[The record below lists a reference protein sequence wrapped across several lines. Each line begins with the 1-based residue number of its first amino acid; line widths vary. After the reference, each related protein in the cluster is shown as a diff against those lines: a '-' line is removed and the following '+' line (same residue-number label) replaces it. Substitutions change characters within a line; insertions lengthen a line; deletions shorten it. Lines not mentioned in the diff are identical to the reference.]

1 MKKEDELKELVKR
14 RYDELALN
22 SDSLKCG
29 CCRSTAPAQPSQNV
43 FTIMSE
49 DYSRL
54 NGYEPDADLGVG
66 CGLPTRY
73 ARIKP
78 GDTVIDLGSGAGNDC
93 FIARAETGADGKVIG
108 IDFSPQMLA
117 KARANAAKR
126 GCDNVEFREGD
137 IENMP
142 VRNDTADVVVSEPS
156 TEERPHFQRDPASS
170 ETRRTF
176 LRFRCGITGN
186 LPERIYRQCRDVCRL
201 YRKRH
206 PTGRL
211 PDRDPQGRLRG
222 HTDRKNQ
229 ENRHSGR
236 GAPGTSGC
244 RHDSKIQGRKC
255 GNLFNHGHGAKTDL
269 TLLNN
274 SDGHRPY
281 GRVSADAI
289 RALR

>member
-93 FIARAETGADGKVIG
+93 FIARAEKGADGKVIG
-108 IDFSPQMLA
+108 IDFFPQMLA

-126 GCDNVEFREGD
+126 AATMSNSGKATSKTCRY
-137 IENMP
+137 
-142 VRNDTADVVVSEPS
+142 
-156 TEERPHFQRDPASS
+156 
-170 ETRRTF
+170 ETT
-176 LRFRCGITGN
+176 
-186 LPERIYRQCRDVCRL
+186 RQM
-201 YRKRH
+201 
-206 PTGRL
+206 
-211 PDRDPQGRLRG
+211 
-222 HTDRKNQ
+222 
-229 ENRHSGR
+229 SW
-236 GAPGTSGC
+236 
-244 RHDSKIQGRKC
+244 
-255 GNLFNHGHGAKTDL
+255 
-269 TLLNN
+269 
-274 SDGHRPY
+274 
-281 GRVSADAI
+281 SAIAF
-289 RALR
+289 

>member
-43 FTIMSE
+43 FTLMSE

-142 VRNDTADVVVSEPS
+142 ARNDTADVVVSNCVLNLLPRKDRIFKEIRRVLKPGGHFCVS
-156 TEERPHFQRDPASS
+156 DVVLQGIFPKEFTDNAAIYAGCIASAIQQEDYLTE
-170 ETRRTF
+170 
-176 LRFRCGITGN
+176 I
-186 LPERIYRQCRDVCRL
+186 
-201 YRKRH
+201 RKA
-206 PTGRL
+206 GF
-211 PDRDPQGRLRG
+211 
-222 HTDRKNQ
+222 
-229 ENRHSGR
+229 
-236 GAPGTSGC
+236 A
-244 RHDSKIQGRKC
+244 
-255 GNLFNHGHGAKTDL
+255 
-269 TLLNN
+269 
-274 SDGHRPY
+274 
-281 GRVSADAI
+281 AI
-289 RALR
+289 RIERTKKIAIPDEVLQAHLDADTIQKYKAGNVGIYSITVTGQKRT